1 MKVKNNRI
9 PKYLEYFSIIIF
21 AFIIY
26 AFYNPAVFA
35 PKDYILTH
43 KIDCGD
49 KYVHLW
55 NYYIADKI
63 FEGERLFH
71 TDMILHPTGT
81 SLVYHS
87 ATFLHGFIYIVF
99 NRLGIITDLI
109 LFSNILHLLISI
121 LTFLG
126 GYLIGK
132 LKKLGFVASFLIG
145 FIFTFSYARFHSLAG
160 HWNIYST
167 EFMPFAIIGLILID
181 KGKKWGYILYAIM
194 MFLTLWVSMQL
205 CAILAIIIGFHL
217 MYRLI
222 KRKIVKSETRW
233 ILVSFL
239 IFIIFSGPLIFGYL
253 EAITEDGI
261 RPNFNIS
268 MHERYSSDPIALV
281 RPHEG
286 HIITG
291 AKSEN
296 SPFKITSSKSYIGIT
311 ILILLMAA
319 LLYRK
324 KIELQP
330 FWLYLAI
337 FFWVLSLGPSL
348 MGLRILPERFLMYLP
363 PFSLFR
369 TPYRYAFPMIF
380 SLVLFVAPL
389 VGKFKNLAFI
399 FIPILIIDFFPS
411 NFKLETIRPQNQLE
425 KIMQEDGS
433 VINIPFGIRH
443 GLQEY
448 CLYSVKSQYLQI
460 YHEKPIIGGYIAR
473 LSPITIVNQ
482 LSLPIVKP
490 LVINCREEENLSFQ
504 FNNAQKLEFI
514 DKTGLKYIIVHKYIH
529 GSEKMTNYYFDI
541 FDTNFDLE
549 KIYGN
554 NDYEVYTINPIIE

>member
-1 MKVKNNRI
+1 MNIKNYEI
-9 PKYLEYFSIIIF
+9 PKYLEFFSIIIF
-21 AFIIY
+21 AFVIY

-35 PKDYILTH
+35 PNEYIITH

-63 FEGERLFH
+63 FEGDRLFH
-71 TDMILHPTGT
+71 TDMILYPTGT

-87 ATFLHGFIYIVF
+87 ATFLHGFIYSIF
-99 NRLGIITDLI
+99 NLFRINDII
-109 LFSNILHLLISI
+109 LFSNLLHLLISI

-181 KGKKWGYILYAIM
+181 KGKNWGYILYGIM
-194 MFLTLWVSMQL
+194 MALTLWVSMQL
-205 CAILAIIIGFHL
+205 CAILAIIIGFYL
-217 MYRLI
+217 IYRLI
-222 KRKIVKSETRW
+222 ERKLVKSEIRW
-233 ILVSFL
+233 ILFSFL

-253 EAITEDGI
+253 EAIQEDGI
-261 RPNFNIS
+261 GPNYDVS
-268 MHERYSSDPIALV
+268 MHERYSSDPIALII
-281 RPHEG
+281 PHDG
-286 HIITG
+286 HFITG
-291 AKSEN
+291 AKSDF
-296 SPFKITSSKSYIGIT
+296 SPFKFTSSKSYIGIA
-311 ILILLMAA
+311 ILFLLVAA
-319 LLYRK
+319 LINRK
-324 KIELQP
+324 KIKMEP

-337 FFWVLSLGPSL
+337 FFWIMSLGPSI

-380 SLVLFVAPL
+380 SLAIFISPL
-389 VGKFKNLAFI
+389 VGKFRNLAFI
-399 FIPILIIDFFPS
+399 LIPILIIDFFPG
-411 NFKLETIRPQNQLE
+411 NFKLEKLNHQNQLK
-425 KIMQEDGS
+425 KIMNEDGS
-433 VINIPFGIRH
+433 VINIPFGIRD
-443 GLQEY
+443 GLREY
-448 CLYSVKSQYLQI
+448 CLYSIKSQYLQI

-473 LSPITIVNQ
+473 LSPVSILNQ

-490 LVINCREEENLSFQ
+490 LVINCREREKPSFQ
-504 FNNAQKLEFI
+504 FNHTQKLKFI
-514 DKTGLKYIIVHKYIH
+514 EKTGLKYVIIHKYI
-529 GSEKMTNYYFDI
+529 
-541 FDTNFDLE
+541 
-549 KIYGN
+549 
-554 NDYEVYTINPIIE
+554 